1 MDLIIDPDLV
11 IDLIIDIHLN
21 KLDLVIDL
29 DPINDLDLNLDID
42 LVLVH
47 DLDMN
52 FGLVIIHHLVIA
64 LELPPGLNKYLRR
77 H

>member
-21 KLDLVIDL
+21 KLDLLI
-29 DPINDLDLNLDID
+29 DLDLNLDID